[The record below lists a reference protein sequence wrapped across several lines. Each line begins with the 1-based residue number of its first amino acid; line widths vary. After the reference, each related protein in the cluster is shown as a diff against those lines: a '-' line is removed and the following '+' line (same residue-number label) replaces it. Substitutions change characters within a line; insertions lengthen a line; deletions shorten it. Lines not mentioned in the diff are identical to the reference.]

1 MKINRTKIGKWKTGM
16 VVLTILKGK
25 VINLNFD
32 NNASTDLRTTTNGKL
47 LAVGL

>member
-1 MKINRTKIGKWKTGM
+1 M
-16 VVLTILKGK
+16 VVLAILKGK

-32 NNASTDLRTTTNGKL
+32 NNASTDLRTTTYGKL